1 MFTKQVSGLYYAS
14 LVAMTLFPVKINT
27 SNTDGMCVEQPNN
40 KLLPIHA
47 YSDDK
52 HNTPKMC
59 ADVCSYQGYKFA
71 GVKWAKECWCGND
84 EPPHDKYTSPARCN
98 MPCSGDNTT
107 MCGAG
112 STLNLYKS
120 SKTSLLENTPLSC
133 NN

>member
-1 MFTKQVSGLYYAS
+1 MFTKQVSGLYYTS

-40 KLLPIHA
+40 KLLPNHA

-59 ADVCSYQGYKFA
+59 ADICSYQGYKFA

-84 EPPHDKYTSPARCN
+84 EPPRDKYTSPARCN

-112 STLNLYKS
+112 STLNLYKT

-133 NN
+133 NH